1 MDTENTKVDDTFAAR
16 LMLFMFHQLSAEWAQ
31 TVDTEKWERD
41 GRFWQLDSLLDAA
54 DG

>member
-31 TVDTEKWERD
+31 TVDTES
-41 GRFWQLDSLLDAA
+41 GNGTGVFGSLTAS
-54 DG
+54 